1 MDTQDKQLEKLKTLS
16 VLYIEDEDAIRKD
29 MTGILSLLCSTV
41 YPYSNAPDAFNA
53 YSEKKPDIILSDIS
67 LGGETGIDLAKKIRS
82 INKKVPIIL
91 LSAHT
96 DTEYLLAAAKLKLVA
111 YLTKPINFEELK
123 ETLYEAANEQAQNGI
138 EEINDLFYLQE
149 SVFFDTQLKT
159 LQVNGKQKKLSS
171 YESRLLEYFI
181 KNKTRT
187 LSPEEIK
194 NHVWND
200 PYDATDTALK
210 SLIYKLRTKVGK
222 DTIKN
227 LSGVGYYLNLDNKN

>member
-1 MDTQDKQLEKLKTLS
+1 MDIKDTQLKKLKTLS
-16 VLYIEDEDAIRKD
+16 ILYVEDEDAIRKD
-29 MTGILSLLCSTV
+29 MTKILALLCNKV
-41 YPYSNAPDAFNA
+41 YPYYNAPDAFQA
-53 YSEKKPDIILSDIS
+53 YQEKKPDIILSDIS
-67 LGGETGIDLAKKIRS
+67 LGGETGIDLAKRIRE
-82 INKKVPIIL
+82 INKKIPIIL

-123 ETLYEAANEQAQNGI
+123 ETLYEAANEQSENQTLETN
-138 EEINDLFYLQE
+138 ELFYLQE
-149 SVFFDTQLKT
+149 AVFFNTQLKN
-159 LQVNGKQKKLSS
+159 LQVNGRDKKLSS

-194 NHVWND
+194 SHVWDD

-210 SLIYKLRTKVGK
+210 SLIYKLRTKIGK
-222 DTIKN
+222 NTIQN
-227 LSGVGYYLNLDNKN
+227 LSGVGYYLNLNK